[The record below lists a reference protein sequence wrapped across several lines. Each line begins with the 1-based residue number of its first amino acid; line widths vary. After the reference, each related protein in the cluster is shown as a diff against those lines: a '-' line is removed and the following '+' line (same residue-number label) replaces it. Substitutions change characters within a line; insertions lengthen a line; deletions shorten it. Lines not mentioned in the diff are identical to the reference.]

1 MKKLLYKF
9 LFFLIRLIFFFKDLS
24 NRLIFFFKDL
34 SKWIYYYSLHFIK
47 KYKRELI
54 LILIIIAMVLYHLFA
69 INKLQKNE
77 RNLIDAFRY
86 GQLNEYQR
94 QMQIPIYE
102 AIR

>member
-9 LFFLIRLIFFFKDLS
+9 LFFLI
-24 NRLIFFFKDL
+24 RLIFFFKDL

-102 AIR
+102 AVH